1 MAAFPTTGQP
11 VLNMTLKE
19 MLLLLQ
25 SSLLTNL
32 SSLISKFSTDIHDL
46 GDRVTYIE
54 NKMEDSTT
62 TINDLVDAYDDMKDE
77 QHWIKSKL
85 ADLEER
91 SCRNNVKLRGSPNQS
106 HCLHSFST
114 QKILCL
120 RFCLKLRNSISP

>member
-1 MAAFPTTGQP
+1 MAAFPTTCQP
-11 VLNMTLKE
+11 VLNTTLKE

-62 TINDLVDAYDDMKDE
+62 TINDFVDAYDDMKDE

-106 HCLHSFST
+106 HRLHSFSM